1 MLGAIARPG
10 RYRFDSS
17 MTLLDLLAEAGG
29 PTSSAYIKKIV
40 VINMATSGQGD
51 QARSFDL
58 DGFAKEPDLAS
69 CRCCVQGTPSLSLIA
84 KAATG
89 PSSWMACAT
98 F

>member
-51 QARSFDL
+51 QAKAMNMLHRTIIIHMY
-58 DGFAKEPDLAS
+58 
-69 CRCCVQGTPSLSLIA
+69 TPLLEETA
-84 KAATG
+84 YA
-89 PSSWMACAT
+89 
-98 F
+98 